1 MNRFKSLMD
10 PEVRGR
16 LLILVALCVAA
27 ALAEPRFATFSN
39 AMNVLRQAAIL
50 GIASFGQ
57 AMVILSGSVD
67 ISTGALVAFGGVI
80 GAMTAKA
87 AGTVAGL
94 AAGLAAGGLLGLING
109 VAVARWRVQPVI
121 ATVGMLTFARG
132 LGYLITNAQPVL
144 GTPPGFMILGN
155 RFLGP
160 IPYPVLVAVV
170 VLLVGQYI
178 LSHRPLGREV
188 YAVGSN
194 EEAALLSGIRVD
206 RVKIFAFTFAGLCA
220 ALSGLILASRFNS
233 GQPTVGQFMEL
244 EAIAAVVLGGTALGG
259 GRGSLWRT
267 TIGIG
272 IMSVISN
279 GMNLAG
285 ISPYVQQ
292 MALGA
297 LIVLTVGLDMLRG
310 GRSLAVLGGRRG

>member
-1 MNRFKSLMD
+1 MRRFARLIA

-16 LLILVALCVAA
+16 LLILIVLCLVAA
-27 ALAEPRFATFSN
+27 MAEPRFATFSN
-39 AMNVLRQAAIL
+39 FINVLRQAAIL
-50 GIASFGQ
+50 GVATFGQ
-57 AMVILSGSVD
+57 AVVVLSGSVD
-67 ISTGALVAFGGVI
+67 ISTGALVAFAGVV
-80 GAMTAKA
+80 GAMAAKS
-87 AGTVAGL
+87 AGTVVGLVAGV
-94 AAGLAAGGLLGLING
+94 ASGALLGFING

-121 ATVGMLTFARG
+121 VTVGMLTFARG

-144 GTPPGFMILGN
+144 GTPPSFMVLGN
-155 RFLGP
+155 HFLGP
-160 IPYPVLVAVV
+160 IPYPLLVAVA

-178 LSHRPLGREV
+178 LSHRPLGRHV
-188 YAVGSN
+188 YVVGSN
-194 EEAALLSGIRVD
+194 EEAALLSGIPVE

-220 ALSGLILASRFNS
+220 AISGLILASRFNS

-297 LIVLTVGLDMLRG
+297 LIVATISLDIVRG
-310 GRSLAVLGGRRG
+310 GRSLAVLTLRRG